1 MTKEEAAKLAD
12 QVRRMK
18 AGTKI
23 KVGNSVLIKSGEKD
37 DNGIPIWRA
46 QPKRKV
52 KSLGPKTSVRPKS
65 RPTVAQQEKEAEDF
79 KMVLQKKAW
88 DELQKSK
95 IQKTTLLASRK

>member
-37 DNGIPIWRA
+37 DSGIPIWRA

-52 KSLGPKTSVRPKS
+52 KSLGRSIPPRTRTREIS
-65 RPTVAQQEKEAEDF
+65 
-79 KMVLQKKAW
+79 
-88 DELQKSK
+88 
-95 IQKTTLLASRK
+95 